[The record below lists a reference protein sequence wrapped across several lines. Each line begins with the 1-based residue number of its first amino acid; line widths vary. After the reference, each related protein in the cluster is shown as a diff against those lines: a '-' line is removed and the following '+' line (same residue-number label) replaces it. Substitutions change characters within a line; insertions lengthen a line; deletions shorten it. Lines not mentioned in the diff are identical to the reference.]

1 MATAIVLCICF
12 AVALITLAIKLPMSN
27 TSNKTS
33 PYSALYTAGA
43 NTTVLLG
50 ECLDPNLINQVNV
63 KSDIDTII
71 YLVQKSEISSLMKY
85 MYLPNKN
92 ITTIEN
98 ASDSKPVP
106 VSYFDYNPL
115 YTAGEGGMMNY
126 SVSLINNNMTR
137 NSCAL
142 QLIVFDS
149 SSDYFDYVQSERDPG
164 LLPTNFYTN
173 GSCVGENKT
182 HNFNFELEAN
192 TFFFFVVSHVVGI
205 SFSVNAS
212 GNIPI
217 YSLDLSP
224 PIKPC
229 KQSLESS
236 PCTFPLN
243 QGDHRANR
251 NDEWCLLGVS
261 NNLTLYNVT
270 VAIIPRSQ
278 KDYNTSNIVLTSTIG
293 LIFIILVCILAA
305 VCVYCY
311 RQQCCKSLKSKLTL
325 TKLY

>member
-1 MATAIVLCICF
+1 
-12 AVALITLAIKLPMSN
+12 MSN

-63 KSDIDTII
+63 KSDINTII
-71 YLVQKSEISSLMKY
+71 YPVQKSEISSLMKY
-85 MYLPNKN
+85 MYLPNET
-92 ITTIEN
+92 IRTIEN
-98 ASDSKPVP
+98 ADDSLPVP
-106 VSYFDYNPL
+106 VSYFDVFNPL

-137 NSCAL
+137 NLCAL

-164 LLPTNFYTN
+164 FLPTNFYTN

-229 KQSLESS
+229 KQLLKSSL
-236 PCTFPLN
+236 CTFPLN
-243 QGDHRANR
+243 QGDHHANR

-270 VAIIPRSQ
+270 VAIIPQSQ
-278 KDYNTSNIVLTSTIG
+278 KDYNAIHIVFTSTVG
-293 LIFIILVCILAA
+293 LFFTILFCILA
-305 VCVYCY
+305 VSVY
-311 RQQCCKSLKSKLTL
+311 RFGRRNFTSFKSKQTL
-325 TKLY
+325 TTLY

>member
-1 MATAIVLCICF
+1 
-12 AVALITLAIKLPMSN
+12 MSN

-63 KSDIDTII
+63 KSNVNTII

-85 MYLPNKN
+85 MYLPNET
-92 ITTIEN
+92 IRTIEN
-98 ASDSKPVP
+98 ADDSLPVP
-106 VSYFDYNPL
+106 VSYFDVFNPL

-126 SVSLINNNMTR
+126 SVSLMNNNMTR

-164 LLPTNFYTN
+164 ILPANFYTN

-192 TFFFFVVSHVVGI
+192 TFFFFVISHVVGI

-229 KQSLESS
+229 KQPLKSS

-243 QGDHRANR
+243 QGDHSANQ
-251 NDEWCLLGVS
+251 NDEQCLLGMS

-278 KDYNTSNIVLTSTIG
+278 KDYNTSNIVLTSAIG
-293 LIFIILVCILAA
+293 SVFIILVCILAA

-311 RQQCCKSLKSKLTL
+311 GKRCCKSPESKLIL
-325 TKLY
+325 TSLYQYSSLQLIKVIQKQ